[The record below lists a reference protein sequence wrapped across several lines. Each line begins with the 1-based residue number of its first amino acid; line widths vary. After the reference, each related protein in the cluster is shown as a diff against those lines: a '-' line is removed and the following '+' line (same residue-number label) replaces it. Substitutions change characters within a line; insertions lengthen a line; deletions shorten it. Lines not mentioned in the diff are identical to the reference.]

1 MHDRLCRLLDQAR
14 ELADRTSSAMQEAY
28 ECGHEVAEALEG
40 APAWSTHL
48 VLATSDAI
56 QASNEISKAL
66 LDYAFSLSPDE
77 LDEGDEGGDDELEE
91 GAPCG
96 S

>member
-28 ECGHEVAEALEG
+28 ECGHAVAEALEG
-40 APAWSTHL
+40 APAWASHL
-48 VLATSDAI
+48 ILATSDAI
-56 QASNEISKAL
+56 QAVNEISRATL
-66 LDYAFSLSPDE
+66 EYAFGLSPDE
-77 LDEGDEGGDDELEE
+77 LDEGDEGGTDEPEA